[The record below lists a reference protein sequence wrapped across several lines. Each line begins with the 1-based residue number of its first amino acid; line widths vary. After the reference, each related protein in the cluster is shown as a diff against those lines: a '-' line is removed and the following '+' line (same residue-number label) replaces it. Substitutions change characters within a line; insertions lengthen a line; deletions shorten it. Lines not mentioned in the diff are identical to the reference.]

1 MMPPPTVG
9 GLQPAARAAPL
20 RFHPTLSAASQS
32 FHQRLHGRDVTSVDG
47 IAHQHGRGRIVDILA
62 ILAMAK
68 GSQGDHGYHGC
79 CERTCDETVKTDE
92 V

>member
-9 GLQPAARAAPL
+9 SGLQPAVRAVPL
-20 RFHPTLSAASQS
+20 RFHPALSASQS

-62 ILAMAK
+62 RSH
-68 GSQGDHGYHGC
+68 GQGKP
-79 CERTCDETVKTDE
+79 RRPWIPWML
-92 V
+92 